1 MSIFRVFKNKDNP
14 YVMINKAALQDPNLS
29 WKAKGLLAYL
39 LSLPDDWQI
48 YESELVNHAK
58 DGRDGTRAAIKEL
71 VDAGFIHR
79 KRLRDEK
86 GHLKNY
92 EYSVYEVPVQIGKS
106 NVGFPSV
113 GKSDTNNNN
122 STNNNFNNIK
132 MDNGSIE
139 KHNRP
144 SYTLFKKLNSKGRI
158 VNIDEPMENVRYF
171 FRRYKEIFRKD
182 HPALKNEQV
191 QKAYERFKEHDEMY
205 SIECGREIIDQ
216 YFETRF
222 PTWDVDY
229 NLMHFISGEIID
241 MRAFEVM

>member
-1 MSIFRVFKNKDNP
+1 MTSTNWFKCPNEVFELGLSPKEMVVYLYIIRCENNSSAAYPSYATIAEKCGISRRSAVNA
-14 YVMINKAALQDPNLS
+14 INDLEE
-29 WKAKGLLAYL
+29 KGLLVKTVRRKGELNQSNLYTTVDKCSAE
-39 LSLPDDWQI
+39 SAPPSVVIALP
-48 YESELVNHAK
+48 SAK
-58 DGRDGTRAAIKEL
+58 FAPNKEL
-71 VDAGFIHR
+71 DHKDPDYKEI
-79 KRLRDEK
+79 
-86 GHLKNY
+86 
-92 EYSVYEVPVQIGKS
+92 
-106 NVGFPSV
+106 
-113 GKSDTNNNN
+113 
-122 STNNNFNNIK
+122 

-158 VNIDEPMENVRYF
+158 ANIDEPMENVRYF
-171 FRRYKEIFRKD
+171 FRRYKKIFGKD

-205 SIECGREIIDQ
+205 SVECGREIIDQ